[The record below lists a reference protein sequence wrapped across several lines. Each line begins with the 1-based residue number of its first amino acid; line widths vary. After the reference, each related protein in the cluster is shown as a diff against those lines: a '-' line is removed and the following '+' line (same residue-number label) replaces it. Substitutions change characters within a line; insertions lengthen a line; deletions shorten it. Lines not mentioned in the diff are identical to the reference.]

1 MISTAVLARAIPMN
15 EGEERDDILK
25 CEKMKQ
31 LSRMPTSSGS
41 RTEQKCRTEK
51 VLTVRKE
58 GRRQLFTR
66 LSDPSSTAESIT
78 RMEWQTFFYL
88 LTHDSSLAG

>member
-1 MISTAVLARAIPMN
+1 MINTAVLARAIPMN

-41 RTEQKCRTEK
+41 GNGTEMQDGEDADCEK
-51 VLTVRKE
+51 
-58 GRRQLFTR
+58 RR
-66 LSDPSSTAESIT
+66 PSST
-78 RMEWQTFFYL
+78 FY
-88 LTHDSSLAG
+88 SSFRFILDG